1 MCLWVYLSRMKKVFN
16 YLRHRRD
23 ITLLASAMLLL
34 LIALINPA
42 IPIKRNIYSYLLV
55 ADISQSMNVKDMSI
69 LGKPV
74 TRMEYQQYLLHRIV
88 GEMPCGTNVS
98 VGLFA
103 GVSVA
108 ALYTPI
114 EVCENFAAIEE
125 TIDHLDWRNGWSG
138 NSRIRESLVTMA
150 KLIRSFPEPAQV
162 VYFSDGEETP
172 KLHIFNTRDLSDF
185 QGGKD
190 WLLVGIGS
198 DKGTAI
204 PKLDDKNQL
213 LGYWAAESFAMQPG
227 VAQIAQENI
236 GVRENNVA
244 GEISDRYLS
253 RLDEKYMMSLAK
265 EIDGKYVNG
274 GSLQAVLSAMKEQPP
289 ARRSKAAFELK
300 WILASLAGLLFL
312 AAYLPKH
319 PVKEIKEL
327 VAGLST
333 RRKRRPAQTVSSTS
347 P

>member
-1 MCLWVYLSRMKKVFN
+1 MHKLFN

-23 ITLLASAMLLL
+23 ITLLSIALLL
-34 LIALINPA
+34 LVIALFKPTV
-42 IPIKRNIYSYLLV
+42 PVKRDIYSYIMV
-55 ADISQSMNVKDMSI
+55 MDISQSMNVPDMSI
-69 LGKPV
+69 LGKTV
-74 TRMEYQQYLLHRIV
+74 TRMEYQQYLLHRIIS
-88 GEMPCGTNVS
+88 EMPCGTQVS
-98 VGLFA
+98 MSLFA

-114 EVCENFAAIEE
+114 EVCENFAAIED

-138 NSRIRESLVTMA
+138 NSRVRESMVTLA

-172 KLHIFNTRDLSDF
+172 KLHIFNTRDLTGF

-213 LGYWAAESFAMQPG
+213 IGYWSAESFAMQPG
-227 VAQIAQENI
+227 VAQIAQDNI
-236 GVRENNVA
+236 GTREDSVA
-244 GEISDRYLS
+244 TADSDRYMS
-253 RLDEKYMMSLAK
+253 RLDEKYMISVAK
-265 EIDGKYVNG
+265 EVGGNYVNG
-274 GSLQAVLSAMKEQPP
+274 GSVQNVLTAMKAQPP
-289 ARRSKAAFELK
+289 ARRSKADFELK
-300 WILASLAGLLFL
+300 WLFAGAAGLLFL

-319 PVKEIKEL
+319 PVKETKEMFKDFI
-327 VAGLST
+327 T
-333 RRKRRPAQTVSSTS
+333 RRRFKRKQAQAAKSASAES
-347 P
+347 

>member
-1 MCLWVYLSRMKKVFN
+1 MHKLFN

-23 ITLLASAMLLL
+23 ITLLCIALILL
-34 LIALINPA
+34 LIALFKPTV
-42 IPIKRNIYSYLLV
+42 PIMRDIYSYILV
-55 ADISQSMNVKDMSI
+55 ADISQSMNVKDMTVN
-69 LGKPV
+69 GKLV
-74 TRMEYQQYLLHRIV
+74 SRMEYQQFLLHRII
-88 GEMPCGTNVS
+88 GEMTCGTQVS
-98 VGLFA
+98 MSLFA

-114 EVCENFAAIEE
+114 EVCENFAAIED

-138 NSRIRESLVTMA
+138 NSRVRESMVTLA

-162 VYFSDGEETP
+162 VYFSDGEEAP
-172 KLHIFNTRDLSDF
+172 KLHVFNTRDLSGF

-213 LGYWAAESFAMQPG
+213 IGYWSAESFAMQPG

-236 GVRENNVA
+236 GSREDSVA
-244 GEISDRYLS
+244 SSASDRYMS
-253 RLDEKYMMSLAK
+253 KLDEKYMISLAK
-265 EIDGKYVNG
+265 EVGGNYVNG
-274 GSLQAVLSAMKEQPP
+274 SSLQNILAAMKEQPP
-289 ARRSKAAFELK
+289 ARRSKADFELK
-300 WILASLAGLLFL
+300 WIIAGVAGLLFL

-319 PVKEIKEL
+319 PVKELKAMFKEL
-327 VAGLST
+327 LARRLSK
-333 RRKRRPAQTVSSTS
+333 RKQGQAAKSASL
-347 P
+347 

>member
-1 MCLWVYLSRMKKVFN
+1 
-16 YLRHRRD
+16 
-23 ITLLASAMLLL
+23 
-34 LIALINPA
+34 
-42 IPIKRNIYSYLLV
+42 
-55 ADISQSMNVKDMSI
+55 
-69 LGKPV
+69 
-74 TRMEYQQYLLHRIV
+74 MEYQQFLLHRII
-88 GEMPCGTNVS
+88 GEMPCGTLVS
-98 VGLFA
+98 MSLFA

-114 EVCENFAAIEE
+114 EVCENFAAIED

-138 NSRIRESLVTMA
+138 NSRVRESMVTLA

-172 KLHIFNTRDLSDF
+172 KLHIFNTRDLTGF

-213 LGYWAAESFAMQPG
+213 IGYWSAESFAMQPG

-236 GVRENNVA
+236 GTREDSVA
-244 GEISDRYLS
+244 TAASDRYMS
-253 RLDEKYMMSLAK
+253 KLDEKYMISVAK
-265 EIDGKYVNG
+265 EVGGNYVNG
-274 GSLQAVLSAMKEQPP
+274 SSLQNILAAMKEQPP
-289 ARRSKAAFELK
+289 ARRSKADLELK
-300 WILASLAGLLFL
+300 WFFAGVAGLLFL

-319 PVKEIKEL
+319 PVKELKVMFKEL
-327 VAGLST
+327 LARRLSK
-333 RRKRRPAQTVSSTS
+333 RKQGQAAKSASL
-347 P
+347 

>member
-1 MCLWVYLSRMKKVFN
+1 MHKLFN

-23 ITLLASAMLLL
+23 ITLLCIALILL
-34 LIALINPA
+34 LIALFKPTV
-42 IPIKRNIYSYLLV
+42 PIMRDIYSYILV
-55 ADISQSMNVKDMSI
+55 ADISQSMNVKDMTVN
-69 LGKPV
+69 GKLV
-74 TRMEYQQYLLHRIV
+74 SRMEYQQFLLHRII
-88 GEMPCGTNVS
+88 GEMACGTQVS
-98 VGLFA
+98 MSLFA

-114 EVCENFAAIEE
+114 EVCENFAAIED

-138 NSRIRESLVTMA
+138 NSRVRESMVTLA

-162 VYFSDGEETP
+162 VYFSDGEEAP
-172 KLHIFNTRDLSDF
+172 KLHVFNTRDLSGF

-213 LGYWAAESFAMQPG
+213 IGYWSAESFAMQPG

-236 GVRENNVA
+236 GSREDSVA
-244 GEISDRYLS
+244 SSASDRYMS
-253 RLDEKYMMSLAK
+253 KLDEKYMISLAK
-265 EIDGKYVNG
+265 EVGGNYVNG
-274 GSLQAVLSAMKEQPP
+274 SSLQNILAAMKEQPP
-289 ARRSKAAFELK
+289 ARRSKADLELK
-300 WILASLAGLLFL
+300 WFFAGVAGLLFL

-319 PVKEIKEL
+319 PVKELKAMFKEL
-327 VAGLST
+327 LARRLSK
-333 RRKRRPAQTVSSTS
+333 RKQGQAAKSASL
-347 P
+347 

>member
-1 MCLWVYLSRMKKVFN
+1 MHKLFN

-23 ITLLASAMLLL
+23 ITLLSIALLL
-34 LIALINPA
+34 LIIALFKPTVPIN
-42 IPIKRNIYSYLLV
+42 RDIYSYILV
-55 ADISQSMNVKDMSI
+55 ADITQSMNVKDMSI
-69 LGKPV
+69 LGKTV
-74 TRMEYQQYLLHRIV
+74 SRMEYQQFLLHRII
-88 GEMPCGTNVS
+88 GEMPCGTQVS
-98 VGLFA
+98 MSLFA

-114 EVCENFAAIEE
+114 EVCENFAAIED

-138 NSRIRESLVTMA
+138 NSRVRESMVTLA

-172 KLHIFNTRDLSDF
+172 KLHVFNTRDLTGF

-213 LGYWAAESFAMQPG
+213 IGYWSAESFAMQPG

-236 GVRENNVA
+236 GTREDSVA
-244 GEISDRYLS
+244 TAASDRYMS
-253 RLDEKYMMSLAK
+253 KLDEKYMISLAK
-265 EIDGKYVNG
+265 EVGGNYVNG
-274 GSLQAVLSAMKEQPP
+274 SSLQNILAAMKEQPP
-289 ARRSKAAFELK
+289 ARRSKADFELK
-300 WILASLAGLLFL
+300 WLLAGVAGLLFL

-319 PVKEIKEL
+319 PVKESKEMFKQFL
-327 VAGLST
+327 L
-333 RRKRRPAQTVSSTS
+333 RRKNQAAKSAALKSS
-347 P
+347 